1 MFQLQFNSKKV
12 ATVRDFD
19 AEQAAQ
25 LLATVCVTL
34 GEYPAVRYRSSVVES
49 AVELAQMVQK
59 KLDYYK
65 TEYPTLGQGLAKT
78 RSQLIIL
85 DRGFDCVSP
94 VLHELTYQAMAY
106 DNSLLDNNVYKWVL
120 RIIRG
125 FPVKMSPKIWGEN
138 IKKKKKNR

>member
-12 ATVRDFD
+12 ATVRDFNF
-19 AEQAAQ
+19 EQAAQ
-25 LLATVCVTL
+25 LLSTVCVTL
-34 GEYPAVRYRSSVVES
+34 GEYPAVRYRSSVDDS

-65 TEYPTLGQGLAKT
+65 TEYPKLGQGLGKM

-106 DNSLLDNNVYKWVL
+106 DNALLDNSIFK
-120 RIIRG
+120 
-125 FPVKMSPKIWGEN
+125 
-138 IKKKKKNR
+138 